1 MDLNKFLEKDI
12 GWRDL
17 PIYVLIIILFIFA
30 FQHTGVVVSGSME
43 PTLYKGDIIILESN
57 PSSIEVGDIIVY
69 HAVRLNSAL
78 VVHRVIAKGKSSNG
92 EDYYLTKG
100 DNNQFQDPMEVYP
113 NQVTSKVI
121 NINNKPLIIPKLG
134 YINIKIHAIKQQF
147 KLPG

>member
-1 MDLNKFLEKDI
+1 MDLNKFLEKDF

-17 PIYVLIIILFIFA
+17 PIYIVIIILFLFA

-43 PTLYKGDIIILESN
+43 PTLYKGDIILLESN

-69 HAVRLNSAL
+69 HAAWLNSAP

-100 DNNQFQDPMEVYP
+100 DNNPIQDPVEVYP
-113 NQVTSKVI
+113 NEVISKVI